1 MKTLYN
7 NLIQPYLEYG
17 IINWVGTYENH
28 LNKLKSPTEKNISMT
43 ILSKYNEHTK
53 PILKHLNILDLKKW
67 YLHKMAQ
74 FMYKI
79 NNNLLPSPIIKKNT
93 TMNYIHITPDN

>member
-28 LNKLKSPTEKNISMT
+28 LNKLKSPTEKNIRMVT
-43 ILSKYNEHTK
+43 LSKYNKHTK
-53 PILKHLNILDLKKW
+53 LIFQCLNILDLKKL
-67 YLHKMAQ
+67 YL
-74 FMYKI
+74 
-79 NNNLLPSPIIKKNT
+79 
-93 TMNYIHITPDN
+93 